1 MSPPIASLKLS
12 KKQPYFECSLG
23 IEIGSL
29 SPSAIPMMMFKLR
42 CFDLPPLILPGD
54 PPPSHPKVDPPPVPS
69 QVHSDCTRLS
79 ALVIWRSDTVA
90 GVTPLNPH
98 FHNGFMRDLIW
109 SPFGECHQ
117 YNVQVLTTTIV
128 HVFVLKYFFWYRY
141 NITHNT
147 KQWTEPN
154 IMQRTSQRNT

>member
-12 KKQPYFECSLG
+12 KKQPYFECSLR

-29 SPSAIPMMMFKLR
+29 SPSAIPMRMFKLR
-42 CFDLPPLILPGD
+42 CFDLPSLILR
-54 PPPSHPKVDPPPVPS
+54 SDPPPVPS
-69 QVHSDCTRLS
+69 QVHSDCTPDCTRLS
-79 ALVIWRSDTVA
+79 ALVIWQSDTVA

-117 YNVQVLTTTIV
+117 YNVQVPTTIKV
-128 HVFVLKYFFWYRY
+128 HVVVLKYFFGYRY
-141 NITHNT
+141 CIKQNT
-147 KQWTEPN
+147 KQWSDPN